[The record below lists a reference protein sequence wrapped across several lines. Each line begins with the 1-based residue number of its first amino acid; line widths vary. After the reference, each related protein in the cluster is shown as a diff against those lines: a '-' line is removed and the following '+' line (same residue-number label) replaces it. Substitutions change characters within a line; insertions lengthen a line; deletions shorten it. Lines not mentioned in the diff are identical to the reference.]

1 MTQRFNKTKGQR
13 FQETE
18 SGVKQLQMATRVSQ
32 MLIQQMG
39 NSVTSMGKDVNELT
53 ARQRDLQYRV
63 LAIQELL
70 NLNADEVTAKAE
82 TLQVRDFEEAAAKED
97 AVTGAYDVDSVTE
110 DSIVVLTSKV
120 EAGGGIL
127 RTRLN
132 VAEIGFPQLKQDLL
146 TKKVGDTFDADVN
159 GTKHSITL
167 LGIKKLPVK
176 AEDVGQ
182 PEQTPTEPTSATQ
195 AAH

>member
-1 MTQRFNKTKGQR
+1 MTLRNNKTKGQR

-39 NSVTSMGKDVNELT
+39 QSVTSMSKDMNELT
-53 ARQRDLQYRV
+53 ARQRELQYKV

-70 NLNADEVTAKAE
+70 NLNESDVTARAE
-82 TLQVRDFEEAAAKED
+82 TMQIKDFEEASAKED
-97 AVTGAYDVDSVTE
+97 IAAGATDADVVAEDSV
-110 DSIVVLTSKV
+110 VVLTSKV
-120 EAGGGIL
+120 AAGGGIL

-146 TKKVGDTFDADVN
+146 TKKVGDTLDAVIN
-159 GTKHSITL
+159 GTTHSITI
-167 LGIKKLPVK
+167 LGIKKLPTKV
-176 AEDVGQ
+176 EDVGQ
-182 PEQTPTEPTSATQ
+182 PEQVTTAEVATSA
-195 AAH
+195 AH

>member
-1 MTQRFNKTKGQR
+1 MTLKGNKTKGQR
-13 FQETE
+13 ALEME

-39 NSVTSMGKDVNELT
+39 QSVTSMSKDMNELT

-63 LAIQELL
+63 LAMQELL
-70 NLNADEVTAKAE
+70 NLNTDDVTAKAE
-82 TLQVRDFEEAAAKED
+82 VLQVKDFEEAASKED
-97 AVTGAYDVDSVTE
+97 AASGAYDVDEVAEECVVT
-110 DSIVVLTSKV
+110 LTSKV
-120 EAGGGIL
+120 GAGGGIL

-132 VAEIGFPQLKQDLL
+132 VSEIGFPQLKQDLL

-159 GTKHSITL
+159 GAKHSITL

-182 PEQTPTEPTSATQ
+182 LPQTTTESAL

>member
-1 MTQRFNKTKGQR
+1 MTLRKNKTKGER
-13 FQETE
+13 FQQTE
-18 SGVKQLQMATRVSQ
+18 KGVEQLQMATRVSQ

-39 NSVTSMGKDVNELT
+39 QSVQSMSKDMNELT
-53 ARQRDLQYRV
+53 ARQRELQYKV

-70 NLNADEVTAKAE
+70 NLSADDVTLRAE
-82 TLQVRDFEEAAAKED
+82 ALQIKDFEEASAKED
-97 AVTGAYDVDSVTE
+97 LAQGVTDVDTVSE
-110 DSIVVLTSKV
+110 DSIVVLTSKL

-146 TKKVGDTFDADVN
+146 GKKVGDVLDADIN

-167 LGIKKLPVK
+167 LGIKKLPAK
-176 AEDVGQ
+176 AQDVGQ
-182 PEQTPTEPTSATQ
+182 QQQNTTESA
-195 AAH
+195 AAAN